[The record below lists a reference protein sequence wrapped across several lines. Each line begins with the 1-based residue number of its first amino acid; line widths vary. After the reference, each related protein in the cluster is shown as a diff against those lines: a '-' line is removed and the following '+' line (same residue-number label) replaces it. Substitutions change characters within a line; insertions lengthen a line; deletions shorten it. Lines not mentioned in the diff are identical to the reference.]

1 MPFSK
6 RDDVWCPTA
15 GAVSF
20 VQLFGSSLAL
30 NPHLHMIFA
39 DGAWGSAK
47 GGPTFF
53 PLNGFTTESMFDGLA
68 GIHGRLDKLF
78 RRRGYVQDD
87 GEAEEPEI
95 GEDVPIPFR
104 PRAPKAFRRK
114 GRLAANPRFQ
124 QSDPDRISVEGWAL
138 LI

>member
-1 MPFSK
+1 
-6 RDDVWCPTA
+6 
-15 GAVSF
+15 
-20 VQLFGSSLAL
+20 
-30 NPHLHMIFA
+30 
-39 DGAWGSAK
+39 
-47 GGPTFF
+47 
-53 PLNGFTTESMFDGLA
+53 MFDVLA

-78 RRRGYVQDD
+78 RRRGCVQDD

-114 GRLAANPRFQ
+114 GRLAANPRFL

>member
-1 MPFSK
+1 MSCYAP
-6 RDDVWCPTA
+6 
-15 GAVSF
+15 G
-20 VQLFGSSLAL
+20 
-30 NPHLHMIFA
+30 
-39 DGAWGSAK
+39 
-47 GGPTFF
+47 
-53 PLNGFTTESMFDGLA
+53 
-68 GIHGRLDKLF
+68 LDKLF

-87 GEAEEPEI
+87 GEAEEPEL

-114 GRLAANPRFQ
+114 GRLAANPRFL